1 MQEMVTITKKEYEQL
16 KQHAK
21 IDKDFLKELVQSLAD
36 IKAGRVRQVR

>member
-1 MQEMVTITKKEYEQL
+1 MQEMVTIPKKEYEQL
-16 KQHAK
+16 RQQAK